1 VKPLLKSARVA
12 GAEESPCGI
21 PKVLLT
27 SASGRGGGDFP
38 SNHLARNGNEFAA
51 APHWLQTGNGVSMG
65 NEDGPDKRALEDCN
79 ETLDELKQQNA
90 ELQDEN
96 QELREASTTFGDLAE
111 RLSKE
116 LRKEN
121 ESVKTGTTIAAE
133 PEGEP

>member
-1 VKPLLKSARVA
+1 
-12 GAEESPCGI
+12 
-21 PKVLLT
+21 
-27 SASGRGGGDFP
+27 
-38 SNHLARNGNEFAA
+38 
-51 APHWLQTGNGVSMG
+51 MG